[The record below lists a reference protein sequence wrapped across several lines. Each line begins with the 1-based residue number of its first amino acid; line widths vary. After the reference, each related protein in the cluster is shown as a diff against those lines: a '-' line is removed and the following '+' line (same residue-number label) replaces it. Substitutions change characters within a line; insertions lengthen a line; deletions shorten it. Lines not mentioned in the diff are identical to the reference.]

1 MKTKTMKNAYLPLF
15 IIFTFAAMVTPA
27 FAGPVG
33 TGWSDDSQ
41 PPPAPASP
49 GDDTQAAEDLPAVIP
64 LTLHEPIPE
73 GYGPD
78 NFPFFI
84 DPLTGL
90 LVGETDL
97 LERRPMAIKVTNHP
111 RYVRPQSGLSKAD
124 IVYEYY
130 MEDGI
135 PRFIA
140 IFYGQDPE
148 KVGPVRSGRLFDE
161 HILRMYNALFV
172 FGNADIRVMDYFK
185 MLEKNI
191 VNRLIVESNYD
202 HEQQCGVDPPNRLC
216 RDPEIEGYNTM
227 FANTAE
233 LDEYYSRVFGNA
245 RTNLNG
251 MVFTT
256 RVPLSDR
263 PGLIIRVRYSLMV
276 YGLWEYTPDS
286 GRYMRSQETQG
297 YANPTMES
305 YAPLTDALTG
315 EQIAADNVVV
325 LIVPHEY
332 YNKTSRS
339 EIYQIFLQGRG
350 RAIVFRDGF
359 AYDAEW
365 VRPRKGGVL
374 QLYTPEGNLF
384 PLKPGTTWFEV
395 MSQYSQIS
403 NNGMSWQFTFGT
415 PPDPGRIIAPE
426 GETPLD
432 WYFRDQNPYLPW
444 P

>member
-1 MKTKTMKNAYLPLF
+1 MKTMKNTYLPLL
-15 IIFTFAAMVTPA
+15 IIFTFLVMVTPA
-27 FAGPVG
+27 FAGPPG
-33 TGWSDDSQ
+33 TGLLDDSQ
-41 PPPAPASP
+41 PPPVPAPS
-49 GDDTQAAEDLPAVIP
+49 GDDTQAAAELPAVVP
-64 LTLHEPIPE
+64 LTLPEPLSE

-78 NFPFFI
+78 DFPFFI
-84 DPLTGL
+84 NPLTGL

-140 IFYGQDPE
+140 VFYGQDAD

-161 HILRMYNALFV
+161 HIFRMYNALFV
-172 FGNADIRVMDYFK
+172 FGNADTRVMDYFT
-185 MLEKNI
+185 MLEKDV

-216 RDPEIEGYNTM
+216 RDPKIEGYNTM

-233 LDEYYSRVFGNA
+233 LDEYYSRVFGNYK
-245 RTNLNG
+245 TDLTG
-251 MVFTT
+251 MKFSS

-263 PGLIIRVRYSLMV
+263 LGLIIRARYSLMV
-276 YGLWEYTPDS
+276 YCLWEYS
-286 GRYMRSQETQG
+286 ESEGRYMRFQETQG
-297 YANPTMES
+297 YASPAMES
-305 YAPLTDALTG
+305 YAPLMDDLTG
-315 EQIAADNVVV
+315 EQIAADNVVT

-332 YNKTSRS
+332 YTKTSRS
-339 EIYQIFLQGRG
+339 EIYKIFLQGRG
-350 RAIVFRDGF
+350 RAFVFRDGF

-365 VRPRKGGVL
+365 VRPREGGVL
-374 QLYTPEGNLF
+374 QLYTPEGNPF
-384 PLKPGTTWFEV
+384 PLRPGTTWFEV
-395 MSQYSQIS
+395 MSQYSHIS
-403 NNGMSWQFTFGT
+403 NSGMAWQFTFVT
-415 PPDPGRIIAPE
+415 PPDPEGIIAPV

-432 WYFRDQNPYLPW
+432 WFFRDQNPYLPW

>member
-1 MKTKTMKNAYLPLF
+1 MKKTFLTLA
-15 IIFTFAAMVTPA
+15 IIFTFAVVVTPA
-27 FAGPVG
+27 LAGPNG
-33 TGWSDDSQ
+33 RGWMDDSQ
-41 PPPAPASP
+41 PPSIPAPP
-49 GDDTQAAEDLPAVIP
+49 EEDTQDTDELPAIIP
-64 LTLHEPIPE
+64 LTLPEPMAE

-78 NFPFFI
+78 DFPFFI
-84 DPLTGL
+84 NPLTGL
-90 LVGETDL
+90 LVGETEL

-111 RYVRPQSGLSKAD
+111 RYVRPQSGLSRAD

-140 IFYGQDPE
+140 VFYGQDAE

-161 HILRMYNALFV
+161 HIFRMYNALFV
-172 FGNADIRVMDYFK
+172 FGNADTRVMDYFT
-185 MLEKNI
+185 MLEKDV

-202 HEQQCGVDPPNRLC
+202 HEQQCGVDAPNRLC

-233 LDEYYSRVFGNA
+233 LTEYYSRVFGNA
-245 RTNLNG
+245 KTDLTG
-251 MVFTT
+251 MKFTP
-256 RVPLSDR
+256 RVPLSDS
-263 PGLIIRVRYSLMV
+263 PGLVIRARYSLMV
-276 YGLWEYTPDS
+276 YCLWEYSETA
-286 GRYMRSQETQG
+286 GRYMRFQETQG

-305 YAPLTDALTG
+305 YSPLWDDLTG
-315 EQIAADNVVV
+315 EQIAADNVVA

-339 EIYQIFLQGRG
+339 EIYKIFLQGRG
-350 RAIVFRDGF
+350 RAVVFRDGF
-359 AYDAEW
+359 AYEAEW
-365 VRPRKGGVL
+365 VRPRNGGVL

-395 MSQYSQIS
+395 MSQYSQVS
-403 NNGMSWQFTFGT
+403 NNGMAWQFTFGT
-415 PPDPGRIIAPE
+415 PPNPVGIIAPE
-426 GETPLD
+426 GENPLE

>member
-1 MKTKTMKNAYLPLF
+1 MKTMKNTKLLLTILF
-15 IIFTFAAMVTPA
+15 IFVVMVSPA
-27 FAGPVG
+27 FANPAG
-33 TGWSDDSQ
+33 TGLSDDS
-41 PPPAPASP
+41 PPPPEPAPT
-49 GDDTQAAEDLPAVIP
+49 GDDPQPEEELPVVVP
-64 LTLHEPIPE
+64 LTLYEPLPE

-84 DPLTGL
+84 NPLTGL

-140 IFYGQDPE
+140 VFYGHEAE

-161 HILRMYNALFV
+161 HIFRMYEALFV
-172 FGNADIRVMDYFK
+172 FGNADTRVMEYFT
-185 MLEKNI
+185 MLQKGI
-191 VNRLIVESNYD
+191 VNRLIVESSYD
-202 HEQQCGVDPPNRLC
+202 HKQECGVDPANRLC
-216 RDPEIEGYNTM
+216 RDPEIEGYNTL

-233 LDEYYSRVFGNA
+233 LDAYYSRVFGNNQPDL
-245 RTNLNG
+245 TG
-251 MVFTT
+251 MMFTP

-263 PGLIIRVRYSLMV
+263 LGLIIRARYSLMV
-276 YGLWEYTPDS
+276 YCLWEYSEST
-286 GRYMRSQETQG
+286 GKYMRFQETQG

-305 YAPLTDALTG
+305 YAPLWDDLTG
-315 EQIAADNVVV
+315 EQIAADNVVA

-332 YNKTSRS
+332 YSKTSKS
-339 EIYQIFLQGRG
+339 EIYKIFLQGRG

-359 AYDAEW
+359 AYEAEW
-365 VRPRKGGVL
+365 VRPRNGGVL
-374 QLYTPEGNLF
+374 RLYTPEGNPF

-395 MSQYSQIS
+395 MSQYAQIS
-403 NNGMSWQFTFGT
+403 NSGMAWQLTFGT
-415 PPDPGRIIAPE
+415 PPDPGKIVAPE